1 MTAIE
6 KEIQQKSF
14 SSNRHKAHINILFTA
29 SYLSSVTNK
38 ALKPFGISAQQYN
51 LMRILKGQ
59 HPRAASIK
67 LLTERMLD
75 KMSNASRLVEKLRV
89 KGYISRVECPEDR
102 RQVNVKLT
110 DEGLKVLEDSTKSMD
125 VMARFMDNLTEE
137 EAGILSDYL
146 DKIRD

>member
-14 SSNRHKAHINILFTA
+14 ESNRHKAHINILFTA
-29 SYLSSVTNK
+29 SYISGITNK
-38 ALKPFGISAQQYN
+38 TLKPFDISAQQYN
-51 LMRILKGQ
+51 IMRILKGQ
-59 HPRAASIK
+59 HPKAASIK

-75 KMSNASRLVEKLRV
+75 KMSNASRLVEKLRR

-110 DEGLKVLEDSTKSMD
+110 EEGLNVLKESTEALDEAAK
-125 VMARFMDNLTEE
+125 FMNNLTEK
-137 EAGILSDYL
+137 EAGLLSDYL